1 MQKLLVLLFISLS
14 LVALP
19 AYADDHGRGR
29 RDYGNHGSYERHH
42 NNGSA
47 WAGVAVI
54 GAIAG
59 LALLA
64 EHNAPAYAVPVYAE
78 PVYQAPV
85 NYARPQPA
93 SSVWY
98 YCQSSAMYYPYT
110 KACPDGWQAV
120 PAEMY

>member
-1 MQKLLVLLFISLS
+1 MKKIFVTVITSLS

-19 AYADDHGRGR
+19 AYADHG
-29 RDYGNHGSYERHH
+29 YERRNYQHH
-42 NNGSA
+42 NDRSSM

-59 LALLA
+59 LAILA
-64 EHNAPAYAVPVYAE
+64 DQNRPVYTAPAYVE

-93 SSVWY
+93 SNVWY
-98 YCQSSAMYYPYT
+98 YCPSSAMYYPYT
-110 KACPDGWQAV
+110 KACPEGWEAV
-120 PAEMY
+120 PAQSY